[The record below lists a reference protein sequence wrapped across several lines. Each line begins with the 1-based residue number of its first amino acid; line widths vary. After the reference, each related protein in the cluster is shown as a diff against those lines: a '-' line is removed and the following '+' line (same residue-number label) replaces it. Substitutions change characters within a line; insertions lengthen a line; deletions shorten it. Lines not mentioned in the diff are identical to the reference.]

1 MWLLIANLLIR
12 SSLILGAG
20 AILCRLLVRQQPK
33 QRHSILLSSF
43 LLLLLWPILAT
54 WLPAVSF
61 SVGDH
66 QAVRDS
72 VTVQQFSV
80 GRHSSSVTNGLVV
93 SPIHLWAMAVLVVLT
108 PLLMA
113 HIRLRGLVKRA
124 SVCSD
129 ESKID
134 LLRELCGQLG
144 VAKPPVLLIHP
155 ESLMPMAT
163 GLWRPGIVLPSDC
176 YLWTQ
181 ARWRIVLLH
190 ELAHITRG
198 DLLSQ
203 CCARVVA
210 ALWWFQPLSWG
221 VLRLLRR
228 ESERACDELVI
239 ASGVRPSDYAAELL
253 AIAQTFSANR
263 PGRVAGIAMAREGG
277 LQSRVQAILKPANA
291 KVRRPIP
298 LLVSF
303 FSLAALTILASA
315 VTPAIESQPLS
326 TRGQHMKHTLF
337 ASLLASAGLSAATIG
352 GSLYDPSGAAVPNAK
367 ALLYDPDTNTK
378 FETSTSADGKFT
390 FEALPAGQYILR
402 VQSPGFAT
410 LFREFNVKT
419 DSKVDRGLT
428 LALGKVQ
435 ETVNVAAEGVPNT
448 AMSATPAQKPVR
460 VGGSVAQSNL
470 VTKVQPLYP
479 KAAKAA
485 GVQGT
490 VLLEM
495 VISKEGEPL
504 DIRVLDTPSDDL
516 TQSALEAVR
525 QWRYKPTLL
534 NGNPVEIVTDV
545 VVNYTL
551 MK

>member
-1 MWLLIANLLIR
+1 M
-12 SSLILGAG
+12 G
-20 AILCRLLVRQQPK
+20 
-33 QRHSILLSSF
+33 
-43 LLLLLWPILAT
+43 
-54 WLPAVSF
+54 
-61 SVGDH
+61 
-66 QAVRDS
+66 DS
-72 VTVQQFSV
+72 VSVQQFTV
-80 GRHSSSVTNGLVV
+80 ARHSSEGTIGFVV
-93 SPIHLWAMAVLVVLT
+93 SPIELWAMAVLVVLA
-108 PLLMA
+108 PLLIA
-113 HIRLRGLVKRA
+113 HLRLRRLVKQA
-124 SVCSD
+124 EVCSD
-129 ESKID
+129 AGKTD
-134 LLRELCGQLG
+134 LLHELCGRLG
-144 VAKPPVLLIHP
+144 VSKPPALLIHP
-155 ESLMPMAT
+155 EPVMPMAT
-163 GLWRPGIVLPSDC
+163 GILRPSIVLPGDC
-176 YLWTQ
+176 QTWTQ

-190 ELAHITRG
+190 ELAHITRR

-221 VLRLLRR
+221 VLGLLRR
-228 ESERACDELVI
+228 EGERACDELVI
-239 ASGVRPSDYAAELL
+239 ASGVRPSDYATELL
-253 AIAQTFSANR
+253 AIAQTFGAR
-263 PGRVAGIAMAREGG
+263 RTVWPTGIAMAREHG
-277 LQSRVQAILKPANA
+277 LQDRLNAILRPASH
-291 KVRRPIP
+291 KSPQPVP
-298 LLVSF
+298 LLISF
-303 FSLAALTILASA
+303 FSLAAVTFLASA
-315 VTPAIESQPLS
+315 VTPSIESQPLLQ
-326 TRGQHMKHTLF
+326 RGDPMKRTLF

-419 DSKVDRGLT
+419 DSKVYRGLT

-435 ETVNVAAEGVPNT
+435 ETVNVAAEGVPNVT
-448 AMSATPAQKPVR
+448 LAAHEPKPIR

-470 VTKVQPLYP
+470 TTKVQPVYP
-479 KAAKAA
+479 KAAKTA

-490 VLLEM
+490 VSLEM

-504 DIRVLDTPSDDL
+504 DLRVLDSPSDDL

-545 VVNYTL
+545 IVNYTL
-551 MK
+551 LK